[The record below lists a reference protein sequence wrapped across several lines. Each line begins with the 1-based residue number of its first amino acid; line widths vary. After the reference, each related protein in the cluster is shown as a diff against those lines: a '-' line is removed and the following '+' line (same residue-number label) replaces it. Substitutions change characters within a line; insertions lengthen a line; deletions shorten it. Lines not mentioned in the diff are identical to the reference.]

1 MKWTPEEE
9 QLLISSLGE
18 KSYSQIEEVF
28 LSKYYDSIPG
38 FPVKRTVNAIRT
50 KVSRDKLIAGAK
62 DPYQQ
67 SWKNIIASAK
77 EFRLSSS
84 RADLGLTTSKETKIV
99 SFSDLHIPFFLW
111 EEMEKALTKH
121 SDADVIVL
129 NGDILDAY
137 IFSTFSKS
145 KNIAALKEYRAAF
158 DLVHYLS
165 DNFPNVILVSGNH
178 DYRTTRAIK
187 TSGFAEDAAKVYRPD
202 LLCRIAN
209 GERLDK
215 YGQLVEKLDF
225 SNVHYQVQD
234 SWYVRVGKTIFC
246 HPSGFGSK
254 YPGATVVK
262 LLDHFSHMMD
272 QNDFD
277 SIVVGHTHK
286 VYKGVVSG
294 KMLIEQ
300 GAMAHRLPYQF
311 RADLRFKNAMNGYAV
326 IYQDAEGNTN
336 FNNSQPYYLGS
347 HLPVKKGIING

>member
-9 QLLISSLGE
+9 QLLISNLGE
-18 KSYSQIEEVF
+18 KSYSEIETAFHE
-28 LSKYYDSIPG
+28 KYNNAVPG
-38 FPVKRTVNAIRT
+38 FPVMRSVHAIRR
-50 KVSRDKLIAGAK
+50 KVSRDKLVRGAT
-62 DPYQQ
+62 DPYQE
-67 SWKNIIASAK
+67 SWKNIIKSAK
-77 EFRLSSS
+77 EFRLKSSLN
-84 RADLGLTTSKETKIV
+84 DLGLNQSKHTKIL

-111 EEMEKALTKH
+111 ENMEEALQEH
-121 SDADVIVL
+121 SDADIVVL

-165 DNFPNVILVSGNH
+165 DNFPNVILVCGNH

-187 TSGFAEDAAKVYRPD
+187 SAGFAEDATKVYRPD
-202 LLCRIAN
+202 LLSRIAN
-209 GERLDK
+209 GEKLDE

-225 SNVHYQVQD
+225 SNVHYQIQD

-294 KMLIEQ
+294 KLLIEQ

-311 RADLRFKNAMNGYAV
+311 KADLRFKNAMNGYAV
-326 IYQDAEGNTN
+326 IYQDENGNTN
-336 FNNSQPYYLGS
+336 FNNSQPIYLGS